1 METSGRTNIKIVL
14 HVMPWE
20 IDMFEQFVNQL
31 RKSVYYLPND
41 VNIILDVTLNLSDY
55 FIDWDKSRMSKEF
68 FDNKFYNI
76 LKKLT
81 PFISY
86 KTKVID
92 CGVYGHL
99 NAQRDAVDI
108 DTNYYILSTP
118 DIIFDEKL
126 LAYYCEAIKSVK
138 NEYFLITPQITKMWD
153 NSWDMLVNDR
163 YQNIPYET
171 YIKKSCFDIIHNQ
184 NNSQNEVKLKPLP
197 TSKFAGWFDICN
209 KAFYEKLVPV
219 WPEWEGY
226 GGWDYYSLMVSDVY
240 KKLGGDFQQYLLEEQ
255 VIVEWYNGEI
265 GHDMVKHYKDMIVKK
280 ETPNAGEIFKQNVIG
295 YVEKR
300 IGEIIKELGK

>member
-171 YIKKSCFDIIHNQ
+171 YIKKSCFDIIHDQ